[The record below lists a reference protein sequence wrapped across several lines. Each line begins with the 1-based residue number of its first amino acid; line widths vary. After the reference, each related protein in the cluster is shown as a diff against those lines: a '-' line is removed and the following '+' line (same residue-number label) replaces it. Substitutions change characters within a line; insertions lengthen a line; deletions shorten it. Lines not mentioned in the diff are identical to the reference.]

1 MKSIFA
7 FAIVAMGV
15 LSPLLA
21 QQSNKRHQEPQH
33 ISVYPPSA
41 VQPSDTTRGQAI
53 VDDTIKL
60 SKAGFSDE
68 VIIQQIKNSGR
79 VTLSAGQLIQLRNA
93 SVSEPVLRTL
103 LGGRVAIPPHPVAK
117 SQPAPTSRPKI
128 NDGKIRVYVTDR
140 PITEVISIIQGGSY
154 GTASASGYAQ
164 GNRAAY
170 SASAQQSSYVGGST
184 EDNRGGADPR
194 TLEVS
199 SDILE
204 KCHVPNLVVTND
216 PDMADY
222 IMDFRRQGGTRS
234 EFFALGGLT
243 GLAIS
248 SGIKVDFAA
257 LYAVNGDL
265 IFASKSRTVGGAVN
279 EVCSHFALKTANSPM
294 LSAVASP
301 VVTMAKFRQLDTG
314 MSYRKAVAIIGAEG
328 TEMSRSD
335 LPDHTTVMYMWTNT
349 NGSNMNAMFQN
360 SELVMKAQSG
370 LE

>member
-1 MKSIFA
+1 MKSS
-7 FAIVAMGV
+7 VALAMAVMGI
-15 LSPLLA
+15 LSPLLLA
-21 QQSNKRHQEPQH
+21 QQNKAPMK

-41 VQPSDTTRGQAI
+41 VQPSETAKAQAI

-68 VIIQQIKNSGR
+68 IIIQEIKSRGH
-79 VTLSAGQLIQLRNA
+79 VKLTADQLIQLKDA
-93 SVSEPVLRTL
+93 SISGPVMQAL
-103 LGGRVAIPPHPVAK
+103 LGGRVAVSPHDPAPQP
-117 SQPAPTSRPKI
+117 QPAPTPRPKI
-128 NDGKIRVYVTDR
+128 NDGKIRLYVTDR
-140 PITEVISIIQGGSY
+140 PITEVISLIQGGSY
-154 GTASASGYAQ
+154 GTANASGYAQ
-164 GNRAAY
+164 GNRAGY
-170 SASAQQSSYVGGST
+170 SASAQQGSYVGGST
-184 EDNRGGADPR
+184 KDNRGGADPR

-204 KCHVPNLVVTND
+204 KCHVPNLVVTNE

-248 SGIKVDFAA
+248 SNIKVDHAA

-265 IFASKSRTVGGAVN
+265 LFASKARTVGGAVN
-279 EVCSHFALKTANSPM
+279 DACAHFAMKTANSPM
-294 LSAVASP
+294 PSAVASP
-301 VVTMAKFRQLDTG
+301 VVTMAKFQQLETG
-314 MSYRKAVAIIGAEG
+314 MSYEKAVAIVGAEG

-335 LPDHTTVMYMWTNT
+335 LVGQTTVMYVWKNP
-349 NGSNMNAMFQN
+349 NGSDMNAMFQN
-360 SELVMKAQSG
+360 GGLVTKAQTG